1 MSADSWVL
9 GVDHVCDFNWAGGLE
24 QVMRKERA
32 CIKADVW
39 SYGVLIWELVSGEDI
54 TDFQPLAMSRQVPS
68 DKGRIM
74 KIPDE
79 APDVAKKIFFEC
91 TQLKASDRPA
101 MQNIVE
107 WLRADGRR

>member
-1 MSADSWVL
+1 
-9 GVDHVCDFNWAGGLE
+9 
-24 QVMRKERA
+24 MRKERA
-32 CIKADVW
+32 SIKADIW

-74 KIPDE
+74 TIPMD
-79 APDVAKKIFFEC
+79 APAVAKKIFFEC
-91 TQLKASDRPA
+91 TQLNGEDRPA

-107 WLRADGRR
+107 WLRSDGRR